1 MIGTGSSAI
10 QSIPIIAQQAKHLTV
25 FQRTANY
32 TIPAHN
38 RPLDPAYVR
47 EVKASYREMRKR
59 AKTLP
64 AGIDLR
70 VNNVSAVETPEE
82 ERRRQYQERWDYGGL
97 GFMAS
102 FNDLLLNDE
111 SNKTAADFVR
121 EKIREIVKDPKTAEI
136 LIADEHHRLQA
147 AVRRQRLLGDLQP
160 AERHAGRYPRRA
172 DRAHH
177 AGRRARR
184 GGRTTLR
191 LPGAR
196 NRLRRHDRRAAQ
208 GRYPRP
214 GRHHAREKWG
224 EGPKTYLGLTVVGFP
239 NLFTITG
246 PGSPSV
252 LTNMLPSIEQHV
264 DWIAECLEALRAK
277 GVAVIEP
284 EPAGAGRLERP
295 RRLGRQHHPALD
307 LQLLVPRRQ
316 HPGQAAGIHAL
327 YRRPAGLYRALR
339 GGGGERLRGVRASLG
354 RPGGSTAIIFSFP
367 IAVSAGRHYHRHPQF
382 AE

>member
-38 RPLDPAYVR
+38 RPLDPDYVR
-47 EVKASYREMRKR
+47 EVKANYREMRKR

-70 VNNVSAVETPEE
+70 VNNVPAVETPEE

-121 EKIREIVKDPKTAEI
+121 EKVREIVKDPEDGRDPD
-136 LIADEHHRLQA
+136 ADQHHRLQA

-177 AGRRARR
+177 ARLACAPR
-184 GGRTTLR
+184 GRTTLST
-191 LPGAR
+191 A
-196 NRLRRHDRRAAQ
+196 
-208 GRYPRP
+208 
-214 GRHHAREKWG
+214 WC
-224 EGPKTYLGLTVVGFP
+224 
-239 NLFTITG
+239 
-246 PGSPSV
+246 
-252 LTNMLPSIEQHV
+252 
-264 DWIAECLEALRAK
+264 W
-277 GVAVIEP
+277 
-284 EPAGAGRLERP
+284 
-295 RRLGRQHHPALD
+295 
-307 LQLLVPRRQ
+307 
-316 HPGQAAGIHAL
+316 
-327 YRRPAGLYRALR
+327 RPA
-339 GGGGERLRGVRASLG
+339 
-354 RPGGSTAIIFSFP
+354 STP
-367 IAVSAGRHYHRHPQF
+367 
-382 AE
+382 